1 MFQSH
6 KKMTTSE
13 EENLLEKPQLV
24 RQRRMLPQIQHD
36 QEEEQIPQPRR
47 SSPRVKRKPEILLN
61 SILRSNSG
69 DFYYAGDESNL
80 TIEELDRL
88 DDADYL
94 RQQAEDYAEEREFE
108 LVDSDD
114 SIGDFVVDD
123 TYGSYED
130 YEHDTD
136 YEDDGDVDA
145 Q

>member
-24 RQRRMLPQIQHD
+24 RQRRMLPQIQHAH
-36 QEEEQIPQPRR
+36 EEEQIPQPRR
-47 SSPRVKRKPEILLN
+47 ISTRVKRKPEILLN

>member
-1 MFQSH
+1 
-6 KKMTTSE
+6 MTTSE

-47 SSPRVKRKPEILLN
+47 ISTRVKRKPEILLN